1 MKEINVNGLGDLPDA
16 AEEILAALDGRNV
29 VALYGPMGAG
39 KTTLVREICAR
50 LGSEDTVTSPT
61 FALINR
67 YNSAEGDAIFHF
79 DFYRIERQEELGNS
93 TPRGIFL
100 DGYPANRWHYFK
112 KFDCWAQ
119 YSYEIEG
126 NIMFHSVLYSEKD
139 TSTLREG
146 SVYALGSPA
155 SHGCIRLS
163 VKNARWLFEHC
174 KRGTVVIVIS

>member
-67 YNSAEGDAIFHF
+67 YNSAEGNAIFHF
-79 DFYRIERQEELGNS
+79 DFYRIERQEEAFDMGYEEYFYSDGLCLVEWPEKVEELLPDDVMKVTI
-93 TPRGIFL
+93 TP
-100 DGYPANRWHYFK
+100 
-112 KFDCWAQ
+112 
-119 YSYEIEG
+119 
-126 NIMFHSVLYSEKD
+126 
-139 TSTLREG
+139 TSNTR
-146 SVYALGSPA
+146 
-155 SHGCIRLS
+155 R
-163 VKNARWLFEHC
+163 
-174 KRGTVVIVIS
+174 VITID